1 MRGSEAGTKALLLVC
16 HSRRNAADART
27 WPMGPVICRALTFIA
42 NVVNLV
48 VSIMTAMAGTINAMG
63 WSTVLI
69 YLCGAVRAG
78 YFLTAGKVQQRAA

>member
-1 MRGSEAGTKALLLVC
+1 MARLFGGTLLAIAVIQWSARDFSEAAVRPILIGLC
-16 HSRRNAADART
+16 
-27 WPMGPVICRALTFIA
+27 IA

-48 VSIMTAMAGTINAMG
+48 VSIMATMAGTINAMG

-69 YLCGAVRAG
+69 YLCGAVGAG